1 MSKESE
7 NDYLDDINNLPDDKE
22 EKIIREQL
30 LNDHLEADLDIK
42 VKKFELASKYYPQIC
57 LSIIIYLV
65 IILLIVVLSS
75 LSASF
80 NIKDTVLIT
89 LLSTTTANIIGV
101 LYIASRWLFPSDC
114 NPKTSNPKRL

>member
-1 MSKESE
+1 MNEADE
-7 NDYLDDINNLPDDKE
+7 NDYLDDINTLPNDEE
-22 EKIIREQL
+22 EKIIREQI

-57 LSIIIYLV
+57 LSIIIYLA

-75 LSASF
+75 LLPSF
-80 NIKDTVLIT
+80 DIKDTVLIT

-114 NPKTSNPKRL
+114 DPKRL